1 MSNEINKDRNPTP
14 ADLKILAWLEAGQ
27 SINNVE
33 AISKFQN
40 AMLRDAI
47 WRLKKAGYPITAEWV
62 NYKTKEGKKK
72 KFKKYY
78 ITPPEILKAGDK
90 TEKGYKKGEKTFIDY
105 ANAVIEK
112 SQKYGVEQTSMFPNY
127 QKALETQ
134 PKSHFKVPSLDSNR
148 FWLTLYQKSNNMKI
162 LARKSSEE
170 DDRLKK
176 EQESYRKEE
185 STYWWLLVL
194 FLLFLLGITYWS
206 VFIWK
211 N

>member
-1 MSNEINKDRNPTP
+1 MPETINKDRNPTP

-62 NYKTKEGKKK
+62 NYETKEGKKK

-78 ITPPEILKAGDK
+78 ITPPEILAAGDK

-105 ANAVIEK
+105 ANQIIEK
-112 SQKYGVEQTSMFPNY
+112 AKNYGVEQTSLFPAY
-127 QKALETQ
+127 QECL
-134 PKSHFKVPSLDSNR
+134 KSR
-148 FWLTLYQKSNNMKI
+148 
-162 LARKSSEE
+162 
-170 DDRLKK
+170 
-176 EQESYRKEE
+176 
-185 STYWWLLVL
+185 
-194 FLLFLLGITYWS
+194 
-206 VFIWK
+206 
-211 N
+211 